1 MTSAQQ
7 KTDFMGRAR
16 SGWGG
21 KPPDWV
27 IALAE
32 ACRDKTQTKVAQQL
46 GVSPSQVS
54 QILANKYPVNLDTI
68 AEKVRGAFLG
78 SFVEC
83 PRKGAMRRDVCLQW
97 QGKPFAATS
106 ADRVA
111 MYRACRS
118 GCPHSRLKEG

>member
-1 MTSAQQ
+1 MSRAR
-7 KTDFMGRAR
+7 TDFLATVRA
-16 SGWGG
+16 SWSD
-21 KPPDWV
+21 PPDWV

-32 ACRDKTQTKVAQQL
+32 ACRDKSQTRAAQQL

-54 QILANKYPVNLDTI
+54 QILANKYGASLDNM

-78 SFVEC
+78 FEVEC

-97 QGKPFAATS
+97 QAKPFAATS

-118 GCPHSRLKEG
+118 GCPNSRLKGD